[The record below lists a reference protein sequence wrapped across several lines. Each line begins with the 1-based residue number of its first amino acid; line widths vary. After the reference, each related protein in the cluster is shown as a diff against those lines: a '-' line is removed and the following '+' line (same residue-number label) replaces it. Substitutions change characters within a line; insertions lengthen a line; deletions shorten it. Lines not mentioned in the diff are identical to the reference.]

1 MKQFQIR
8 ALEVDFEIQKAI
20 ENNSFN
26 KDKSWA

>member
-8 ALEVDFEIQKAI
+8 AIEVDFEIQNAI
-20 ENNSFN
+20 ENNSCN